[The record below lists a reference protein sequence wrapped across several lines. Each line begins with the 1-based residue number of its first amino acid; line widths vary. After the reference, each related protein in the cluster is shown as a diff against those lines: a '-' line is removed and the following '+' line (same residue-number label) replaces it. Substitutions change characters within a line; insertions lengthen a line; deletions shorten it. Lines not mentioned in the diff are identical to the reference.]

1 MTARRR
7 VKHPLRPM
15 AHYLFGSAVQGIQ
28 SFIFQTNR
36 LREIVGAS
44 EVVNDICTTFFKQVL
59 KECGLSFRDDACV
72 VAAAGNIKYIFDNR
86 PDCERVVRV
95 WTRRVQTYAP
105 GITVSQ
111 AVVKVEDLEK
121 DFGAAV
127 DQLESRLRIA
137 RNRATRPLDLGT
149 AGMLRSRETGRPVV
163 RVLENYQRPF
173 LDESTFVKLFEETI
187 KGDVTPAHTT
197 EKLSCKAFGF
207 DRISSEHLAF
217 EIEDMADANSWV
229 AVVHADGNGLGQIV
243 SRIGRNRE
251 VFRHFSKKLD
261 EATTLAANDAYAV
274 VAKEEWLS
282 DGKVIPIRPIV
293 LGGDDLTVICRGDL
307 AVPYVQRFLEAFEKR
322 THELLG
328 DLLRKHEIFNVGSQR
343 DCLTA
348 CAGIAFVKTAFPFY
362 FAYRLAEQLC
372 DRAKANAK
380 QGVAEAQKDD
390 KRLLPPSCLM
400 FHKVQD
406 SFTARYEDIV
416 KRELTPQ
423 PNVSF
428 EAGPYYLYAEPAQ
441 ARGRFTMEQL
451 LAWSNTLTGDEE
463 TEKQANAVASH
474 LRRWMSELF
483 VSTSSAEQQRQRL
496 LKLLRDGVL
505 KSTVEEM
512 TDAVPQASDAEGG
525 VRCPVYDVMALRTI
539 GTQQTRK

>member
-1 MTARRR
+1 MS
-7 VKHPLRPM
+7 
-15 AHYLFGSAVQGIQ
+15 HYLFSSAVQGIQ

-59 KECGLSFRDDACV
+59 TECGLSFRDDACV
-72 VAAAGNIKYIFDNR
+72 VAAAGNIKYIFDHR
-86 PDCERVVRV
+86 TDCERVVRV

-111 AVVKVEDLEK
+111 AVVKVNDLEN

-163 RVLENYQRPF
+163 RVLSDDQRPF
-173 LDESTFVKLFEETI
+173 LDESIFVKLFDETI
-187 KGDVTPAHTT
+187 KGDAIPARTT

-217 EIEDMADANSWV
+217 EIEDMADANSWI

-251 VFRHFSKKLD
+251 LFRQFSKQLD
-261 EATTLAANDAYAV
+261 EATTLAANDAYEA
-274 VAKEEWLS
+274 VAKDEWLR

-293 LGGDDLTVICRGDL
+293 LGGDDLTIICRGDL
-307 AVPYVQRFLEAFEKR
+307 ALPYVQRFLEAFEER

-328 DLLRKHEIFNVGSQR
+328 KLLLDNEIFNAGSQR

-348 CAGIAFVKTAFPFY
+348 CAGIAYVKTAFPFY

-372 DRAKANAK
+372 DCAKANAK
-380 QGVAEAQKDD
+380 QGVAEAQKDN

-406 SFTARYEDIV
+406 SFTTRYADIV
-416 KRELTPQ
+416 ERELTPQ
-423 PNVSF
+423 PNKVSF

-451 LAWSNTLTGDEE
+451 LAWRKALTGNEE
-463 TEKQANAVASH
+463 MEKQANAVTSH

-483 VSTSSAEQQRQRL
+483 VSIPVAEQQRQRL
-496 LKLLRDGVL
+496 LSLLPDGAL
-505 KSTVEEM
+505 KSAVEDM
-512 TDAVPQASDAEGG
+512 TDAVAKTSSATD
-525 VRCPVYDVMALRTI
+525 VVHCPVYDVMTLRTI
-539 GTQQTRK
+539 DTQQTRL